1 MKIGLYFGTF
11 NPIHV
16 GHLIIANHMAEYTD
30 LDEIWL
36 VVSPQN
42 PFKQKATL
50 LADYHR
56 YRMVEMATE
65 NYSKIKPSK
74 IEFNL
79 PKPSFT
85 INTLTYLS
93 EAYPQH
99 QFNLIM
105 GADNLNSFNKWKN
118 YEFIL
123 ENYQLYV
130 YPRLI
135 STPENKRLAQHPSV
149 HFISAPVIEIS
160 ATQIRQA
167 IADQR
172 EVKPLLPYKVWSYI
186 DEMNFYKSKK

>member
-1 MKIGLYFGTF
+1 
-11 NPIHV
+11 
-16 GHLIIANHMAEYTD
+16 
-30 LDEIWL
+30 
-36 VVSPQN
+36 
-42 PFKQKATL
+42 
-50 LADYHR
+50 
-56 YRMVEMATE
+56 
-65 NYSKIKPSK
+65 
-74 IEFNL
+74 
-79 PKPSFT
+79 
-85 INTLTYLS
+85 
-93 EAYPQH
+93 H

-123 ENYQLYV
+123 ENYPLYV

-135 STPENKRLAQHPSV
+135 STLKNKGLAQHPSV

-167 IADQR
+167 IGDKK

>member
-1 MKIGLYFGTF
+1 MNIGLYFGTF

-16 GHLIIANHMAEYTD
+16 GHLIIANHMTEYTN
-30 LDEIWL
+30 LDEVWL

-56 YRMVEMATE
+56 YQLVEIATE
-65 NYSKIKPSK
+65 DYLKIKPSK

-85 INTLTYLS
+85 VNTLAHLS
-93 EAYPQH
+93 DEFPQH
-99 QFNLIM
+99 HFNLIM
-105 GADNLNSFNKWKN
+105 GEDNLNSFHKWKN

-123 ENYQLYV
+123 ENYQIFV
-130 YPRLI
+130 YPRL
-135 STPENKRLAQHPSV
+135 STTIKNDAMYKHPSV
-149 HFISAPVIEIS
+149 HHIEAPVIEIS

-167 IADQR
+167 IADKK
-172 EVKPLLPYKVWSYI
+172 EVRPLLPCKVWQYI

>member
-1 MKIGLYFGTF
+1 
-11 NPIHV
+11 
-16 GHLIIANHMAEYTD
+16 
-30 LDEIWL
+30 
-36 VVSPQN
+36 
-42 PFKQKATL
+42 FKQKATL

-135 STPENKRLAQHPSV
+135 STPENKGLAQHPSV